1 MYVKINM
8 KDLIK
13 KILKEGL
20 RGIDQE
26 NIPYTDRTYYH
37 GIYGNRLKK
46 FKKTGG
52 IPEAEQAFGGLFSIT
67 DDYDLVK
74 NYSGDGIILVIKVD
88 GDTIFEY
95 GDPFDEDYFPEGD
108 ITDIG
113 ESEFIVNNPNK
124 INIVDTI

>member
-1 MYVKINM
+1 M

-26 NIPYTDRTYYH
+26 NIPYINRTYYH
-37 GIYGNRLKK
+37 GIYGDRLEL
-46 FKKTGG
+46 FKRSGE
-52 IPEAEQAFGGLFSIT
+52 IPVAKQAFGGLFSIT

-88 GDTIFEY
+88 GNTIFEY

-113 ESEFIVNNPNK
+113 ESEFIVNNPHIIK
-124 INIVDTI
+124 IVDTI